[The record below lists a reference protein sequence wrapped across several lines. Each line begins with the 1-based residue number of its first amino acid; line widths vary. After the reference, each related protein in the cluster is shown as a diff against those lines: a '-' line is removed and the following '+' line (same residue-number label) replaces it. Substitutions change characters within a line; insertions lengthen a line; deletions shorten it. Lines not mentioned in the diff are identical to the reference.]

1 MRIDLLEIKGTCIAE
16 IISDKIEISNVQD
29 ALDLM
34 ASCDYQGARNII
46 INKKHITPDFFDLKT
61 GIAGEILQK
70 FSTYNVKLAI
80 IGNFSEYTSKSL
92 RDFICESNNT
102 GRISFV
108 NSVNEA
114 LQKLLHLS

>member
-1 MRIDLLEIKGTCIAE
+1 MKISLLKIKGRYVAE

-46 INKKHITPDFFDLKT
+46 INKKNITPDFFDLKT
-61 GIAGEILQK
+61 GIAREILQK
-70 FSTYNVKLAI
+70 FSTYDVKLTI
-80 IGNFSEYTSKSL
+80 VGDFSKYTSKSL
-92 RDFICESNNT
+92 KDFIYESNKT

-114 LQKLLHLS
+114 IIKLVHSS